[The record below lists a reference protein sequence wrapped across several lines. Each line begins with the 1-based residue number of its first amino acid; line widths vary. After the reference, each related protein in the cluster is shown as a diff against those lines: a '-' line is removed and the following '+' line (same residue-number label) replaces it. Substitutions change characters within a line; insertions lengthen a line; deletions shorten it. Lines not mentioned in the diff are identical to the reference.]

1 MGLIYSLTIAVLVWI
16 VLWALGLKSFDA
28 ILIASG
34 LMVASIA
41 IWRVLG
47 YATKRTTET
56 AGHDADAHRL

>member
-1 MGLIYSLTIAVLVWI
+1 MGLIYSITIAVLVWI
-16 VLWALGLKSFDA
+16 VLWAIGFKSFDA

-34 LMVASIA
+34 LMVAAIA

-47 YATKRTTET
+47 YTTSRSTET